1 MRIEKTILLQ
11 ELSGKVQQSNYV
23 YLVDFHQVTVG
34 EIAEL
39 RKNLRK
45 QGAQFHVMQ
54 NTLLK
59 KIAESASWPSLA
71 QWLKGQTGVVFGGEN
86 PSGVAKVLVQFAK
99 EKGKLPAKGGL
110 LDGQLYDVAALE
122 ELSKLPD
129 LPTLRATFLSLLLTP
144 YRRCLYVLQ
153 GVPQSF
159 LHVLQAKQGN

>member
-1 MRIEKTILLQ
+1 MRIEKTFLLQ
-11 ELSGKVQQSNYV
+11 ELSEKVQESNYV
-23 YLVDFHQVTVG
+23 YLVDFRQVTVV

-39 RKNLRK
+39 RKNLRE
-45 QGAQFHVMQ
+45 QGAQFHVIQ

-59 KIAESASWPSLA
+59 KIAENASWPSLA

-86 PSGVAKVLVQFAK
+86 PSGVAKILVQFAK
-99 EKGKLPAKGGL
+99 KKEKLPTKGGL

-159 LHVLQAKQGN
+159 LNVLQAKHGN